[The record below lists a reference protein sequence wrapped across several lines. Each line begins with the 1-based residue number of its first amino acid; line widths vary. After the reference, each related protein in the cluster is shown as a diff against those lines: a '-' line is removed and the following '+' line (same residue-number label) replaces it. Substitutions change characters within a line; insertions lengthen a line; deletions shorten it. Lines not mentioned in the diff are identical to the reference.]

1 MSDVAILE
9 TQRFKVIGPPGT
21 IDPSSDPPL
30 LYAEETYV
38 VHPRAGGIVRP
49 GLAGALTVLPGAQE
63 GHLRFGNFVG
73 IAELDGCIVRIDS
86 RRISVPAADR
96 MVEELVAAV
105 RGLPSRALPP
115 TGTSFDRPLVHADDV
130 DLLAYLVV
138 RDAVRGRGPHDLS
151 AAMARILARPHERL
165 IDERSDRPIWAADRI
180 DGRTIVEIASRPVER
195 IRVPLGSP
203 LAGSPIAL
211 LPGGVPARIRV
222 GHSIPTTDTL
232 ENRFVATALDRC
244 LAIVR
249 TVAAHAARGSSAAM
263 APLRAEAVQLAATLE
278 RWRLHRVLEDLR
290 PLRRLPT
297 TSTVLR
303 GRPGYRDVLRLYADL
318 LGRTRIVPPSAAIRI
333 VGLRDVA
340 TLYEWWSFFQI
351 ISAVSDSLGPPVR
364 LDPAAATWQGAELGQ
379 GLTAHFSDGVRV
391 EFNRS
396 FSRSQSG
403 KHRSYSVT
411 LRPDIL
417 LETPRERHI
426 FDAKF
431 AFEPLG
437 ASLSDDDDNEDE
449 SNAGRARRWHIHKM
463 HTYRDALDRVASV
476 RVLYPGSIDEWYPVG
491 PHGARQGVGSLPLR
505 VGNATDSDAL
515 RSLLSDLVQ
524 PAEKPNSAEA

>member
-1 MSDVAILE
+1 M
-9 TQRFKVIGPPGT
+9 
-21 IDPSSDPPL
+21 
-30 LYAEETYV
+30 
-38 VHPRAGGIVRP
+38 
-49 GLAGALTVLPGAQE
+49 
-63 GHLRFGNFVG
+63 
-73 IAELDGCIVRIDS
+73 
-86 RRISVPAADR
+86 
-96 MVEELVAAV
+96 
-105 RGLPSRALPP
+105 
-115 TGTSFDRPLVHADDV
+115 
-130 DLLAYLVV
+130 
-138 RDAVRGRGPHDLS
+138 
-151 AAMARILARPHERL
+151 
-165 IDERSDRPIWAADRI
+165 
-180 DGRTIVEIASRPVER
+180 
-195 IRVPLGSP
+195 
-203 LAGSPIAL
+203 
-211 LPGGVPARIRV
+211 
-222 GHSIPTTDTL
+222 
-232 ENRFVATALDRC
+232 
-244 LAIVR
+244 
-249 TVAAHAARGSSAAM
+249 
-263 APLRAEAVQLAATLE
+263 
-278 RWRLHRVLEDLR
+278 
-290 PLRRLPT
+290 
-297 TSTVLR
+297 
-303 GRPGYRDVLRLYADL
+303 
-318 LGRTRIVPPSAAIRI
+318 
-333 VGLRDVA
+333 A

-437 ASLSDDDDNEDE
+437 SSLSDDDDNEDE

-524 PAEKPNSAEA
+524 PAEKPNSADA